1 MQSHTTVDQDIAHK
15 LRPRLFPNFV
25 VNLLFPQNN
34 PVLFWVISSLLHTFM
49 TVDNMLV
56 GTKTEKGHD
65 EIVKEVLRR
74 LEKNDL
80 YVIPEKC
87 IWKVKKIKF
96 LEVVTGSNRIEIEKE
111 KIDRVL
117 SWPEPKNIKDIRKFL
132 GLADYYRRFIK
143 DFAQTARPVNM
154 LTRKNMK

>member
-1 MQSHTTVDQDIAHK
+1 MQSHAIVDQGIAHK
-15 LRPRLFPNFV
+15 LRPRLFSNFV

-34 PVLFWVISSLLHTFM
+34 PVLFWVISFLLHTFM

-56 GTKTEKGHD
+56 GTKTEKRHD
-65 EIVKEVLRR
+65 EIVKEVLRK

-96 LEVVTGSNRIEIEKE
+96 LEVVIGSNRIEIEKE
-111 KIDRVL
+111 KIDGVL

>member
-1 MQSHTTVDQDIAHK
+1 MQSHAIVDQGIAHK
-15 LRPRLFPNFV
+15 LRPRLFSNFV

-56 GTKTEKGHD
+56 GTKTEKRHD
-65 EIVKEVLRR
+65 EIVKEVLRK

-96 LEVVTGSNRIEIEKE
+96 LEVVIGSNRIEIEKE
-111 KIDRVL
+111 KIDGVL

>member
-1 MQSHTTVDQDIAHK
+1 MQSHAIVDQGIAHK
-15 LRPRLFPNFV
+15 LRPRLFSNFV

-56 GTKTEKGHD
+56 GTKTEKRHD
-65 EIVKEVLRR
+65 EIVKEVLRK

-96 LEVVTGSNRIEIEKE
+96 LGVVIGSNRIEIEKE